1 MDEFSA
7 WGDMVSNRIVDDT
20 GKKLKVKTTGHGK
33 TRVLVCLT
41 AKADD
46 TNCYL
51 SLFSRVQGEKLLH

>member
-1 MDEFSA
+1 M
-7 WGDMVSNRIVDDT
+7 T
-20 GKKLKVKTTGHGK
+20 VKTTEHGK

-46 TNCYL
+46 TNCHL